1 MSDITENNFIG
12 KGILIVT
19 VLVVIGA
26 IAWGLNTQSSNSSK
40 SRNVNVEIT
49 DQDKYLGNKD
59 AKVTLIEYADFQCPA
74 CKAYEDIIKQLR
86 DVYSPDQLRTVYR
99 HFPLRSIHPNADI
112 SAQAA
117 EAAGEEGKFW
127 EMKSLLFEKQDEWAN
142 EKDPKGLFGAYAK
155 SLGIDV
161 GKFDEDLK
169 SDDDSKERVE
179 KDYQSGVALGINST
193 PTFILNGV
201 IIKNPQS
208 LDEFKALIDAELK
221 K

>member
-12 KGILIVT
+12 KGILIIT
-19 VLVVIGA
+19 VLVVVGA
-26 IAWGLNTQSSNSSK
+26 IVWGLNTQSSG
-40 SRNVNVEIT
+40 SRNVNVEVT
-49 DQDKYLGNKD
+49 DEDTYLGNKD
-59 AKVTLIEYADFQCPA
+59 AKVTLVEYSDFQCPA
-74 CKAYEDIIKQLR
+74 CKTYEDIVKQIR
-86 DVYSPDQLRTVYR
+86 DSYSPEELKFVYR

-112 SAQAA
+112 AAQAA

-127 EMKSLLFEKQDEWAN
+127 EMKSLLFEKQSEWEN

-169 SDDDSKERVE
+169 ADDDSKERVE
-179 KDYQSGVALGINST
+179 KDYQSGVALDISST

-208 LDEFKALIDAELK
+208 VDEFKSLIDAELK

>member
-19 VLVVIGA
+19 VLVVVGA
-26 IAWGLNTQSSNSSK
+26 IVWGLNTQSSG
-40 SRNVNVEIT
+40 SRNVNVEVT
-49 DQDKYLGNKD
+49 DEDTYLGNKD
-59 AKVTLIEYADFQCPA
+59 AKVTLVEYSDFQCPA
-74 CKAYEDIIKQLR
+74 CKAYEDIVKQIR
-86 DVYSPDQLRTVYR
+86 DSYSSEELKFVYR

-112 SAQAA
+112 AAQAA

-127 EMKSLLFEKQDEWAN
+127 EMKSLLFEKQSEWEK

-179 KDYQSGVALGINST
+179 KDYQSGVALDIAST

-208 LDEFKALIDAELK
+208 VDEFKALIDAELK

>member
-19 VLVVIGA
+19 ILVVVGA
-26 IAWGLNTQSSNSSK
+26 IVWGLNTQSSG
-40 SRNVNVEIT
+40 SRNVNVEVT
-49 DQDKYLGNKD
+49 DEDTYLGNKD
-59 AKVTLIEYADFQCPA
+59 AKVTLVEYSDFQCPA
-74 CKAYEDIIKQLR
+74 CKAYEDVIKQVR
-86 DVYSPDQLRTVYR
+86 DAYSPEDLKFVYR

-112 SAQAA
+112 AAQAA

-127 EMKSLLFEKQDEWAN
+127 EMKSLLFEKQDEWKD

-179 KDYQSGVALGINST
+179 KDYQSGVALDIAST

-208 LDEFKALIDAELK
+208 VDEFKSLIDAELK